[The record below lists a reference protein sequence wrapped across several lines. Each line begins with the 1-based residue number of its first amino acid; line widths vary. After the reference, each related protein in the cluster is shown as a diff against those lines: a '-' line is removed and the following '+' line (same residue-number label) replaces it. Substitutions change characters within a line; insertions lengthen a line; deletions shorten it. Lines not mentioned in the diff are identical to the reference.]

1 MWIETYD
8 GRFIN
13 ADKLASIQSERSSYA
28 NGTFRYCIYG
38 AGVISYLKQYDV
50 MDKNAVCI
58 CKISDTNERK
68 VKYVYNNVLRELRE
82 AFYGEVKFICI
93 PSLIDKY
100 SKEFDAFEEG

>member
-58 CKISDTNERK
+58 CKISDTNKEK
-68 VKYVYNNVLRELRE
+68 LNIVYNNVLRELRE

>member
-28 NGTFRYCIYG
+28 NGTFIYCIYG
-38 AGVISYLKQYDV
+38 AGVISYLEQYDV
-50 MDKNAVCI
+50 MDKNTICI
-58 CKISDTNERK
+58 FKISDTNERK

>member
-28 NGTFRYCIYG
+28 NGTFIYCIYG
-38 AGVISYLKQYDV
+38 AGVISYLEQYDV
-50 MDKNAVCI
+50 MDKNTICI
-58 CKISDTNERK
+58 FKISDTNERE
-68 VKYVYNNVLRELRE
+68 VEYVYNNVLRELKE

>member
-28 NGTFRYCIYG
+28 NGTFVYCIYG
-38 AGVISYLKQYDV
+38 AGVISYLEQYDV
-50 MDKNAVCI
+50 MDKNTICI
-58 CKISDTNERK
+58 FKISDTNERK

>member
-13 ADKLASIQSERSSYA
+13 ADKLASIKSECSSYA

-38 AGVISYLKQYDV
+38 AGVISYLEQYDV
-50 MDKNAVCI
+50 MDKNTICI
-58 CKISDTNERK
+58 FKISDTNERK